1 MENNNFDPESAGGY
15 GFVMFVYLI
24 IIAVVIVGMW
34 KTFEKA
40 GKPGWAAIIPIYNFI
55 VLLEIVGKPLWWIVL
70 MFIPVVNIIIAIM
83 LSHQL
88 SLSFGQGIGMTLLLI
103 FLPFI
108 GWPMLGF
115 GDARYVGPGGAPL
128 SNPV

>member
-1 MENNNFDPESAGGY
+1 METNNFDPGSTGGY
-15 GFVMFVYLI
+15 GFVMLVYLI
-24 IIAVVIVGMW
+24 VFAVVIVGMW

-55 VLLEIVGKPLWWIVL
+55 VLLEIVGKPLWWIIL
-70 MFIPVVNIIIAIM
+70 MLIPIVNLVIAIM
-83 LSHQL
+83 LCHQL

-115 GDARYVGPGGAPL
+115 GDARYIGPGGMPAP
-128 SNPV
+128 NPV

>member
-1 MENNNFDPESAGGY
+1 METNNFDPGSAGGY
-15 GFVMFVYLI
+15 GFAMFVYLI

-34 KTFEKA
+34 RTFEKA

-55 VLLEIVGKPLWWIVL
+55 VLLEIVGKPLWWIIL
-70 MFIPVVNIIIAIM
+70 IIIPVVNIVIAIM
-83 LSHQL
+83 LCHQL

-108 GWPMLGF
+108 GWLMLGF
-115 GDARYVGPGGAPL
+115 GDARYVGPGGASVP
-128 SNPV
+128 NPV

>member
-1 MENNNFDPESAGGY
+1 MEPNNFDPGSTGGY
-15 GFVMFVYLI
+15 GFAMFLYLI
-24 IIAVVIVGMW
+24 IFAVVIVGMW

-83 LSHQL
+83 LCHQL
-88 SLSFGQGIGMTLLLI
+88 ALSFGQGIGMTLLLI

-108 GWPMLGF
+108 AWLMLGF
-115 GDARYVGPGGAPL
+115 GDARYIGPGGT
-128 SNPV
+128 PVAHPV